1 MSHLPLAHRKGVAR
15 LPWLV
20 FGLAVAAIAIAC
32 LFAAGE
38 FGRSRAIAGSQ
49 SRAEDAGTLALAIL
63 RGELEK
69 QRALPVILA
78 RDPDVRQALIGG
90 SRHGLDLKLE
100 VIAREARTAVIYL
113 LGADGVAI
121 AASNW
126 NEPTSF
132 VGNDYSFRDY
142 FKGAV
147 ASGAAEQFALGTVS
161 QRPGLYI
168 TRRIEHAGTSLGVI
182 VVKVEFDRVEADW
195 RALGGQTFA
204 VDGRGVVLLSTVE
217 NWRFRVEAPLDDAT
231 AAAIRDSLQFGA
243 APLTLLPM
251 RQQGNLVQALPPLT
265 GRFVQARH
273 PVPTTDWTL
282 EVLQPVD
289 ATIVSG
295 RSQAQALTA
304 LVLMPGAALAGF
316 ALHRRQ
322 RNIARAEADAR
333 AKAELEDRVA
343 ERTAELAGANER
355 LVAEMAKR
363 ARAQERLSNL
373 REELARANRLATLGQ
388 ITAGVAHEIN
398 QPLAA
403 LRTYAENARAFLKRA
418 DPAEA
423 DGALARIVSLTDRIG
438 AITEALRGFVRR
450 RKEPLSS
457 VSVTTVIEGALT
469 LLEGPLR
476 QAGVAPAVTA
486 LPEPVLVTARP
497 IELEQVLVNLL
508 RNAIEALLEGGD
520 GAQPALAITVTAHGD
535 RVEIAITDRGPGL
548 SADALAQLFVPFS
561 TTKPKGLGLGLVISQ
576 DMVTSFGGT
585 LSATSRPGAG
595 ASFVINLER
604 AAA

>member
-1 MSHLPLAHRKGVAR
+1 MSHLPLVHGKGVAR

-20 FGLAVAAIAIAC
+20 FGLAVAAVAIAC

-38 FGRSRAIAGSQ
+38 FGRSRAIAGAQ

-78 RDPDVRQALIGG
+78 RDPDVRQALTGG

-100 VIAREARTAVIYL
+100 AIAREARTAVIYL

-168 TRRIEHAGTSLGVI
+168 TRRIEQAGTSLGVI
-182 VVKVEFDRVEADW
+182 VVKAEFDRVEADW

-204 VDGRGVVLLSTVE
+204 VDARGVVLLATVE
-217 NWRFRVEAPLDDAT
+217 DWRFRVEAPLDDAT

-273 PVPTTDWTL
+273 PVPTTDWAL

-289 ATIVSG
+289 AAIVSG

-316 ALHRRQ
+316 ALHRRR
-322 RNIARAEADAR
+322 RNIARTAADAR

-418 DPAEA
+418 DTAEA
-423 DGALARIVSLTDRIG
+423 DGTLARIVALTDRIG

-457 VSVTTVIEGALT
+457 VSVATVIEGALT

-476 QAGVAPAVTA
+476 QAGVAPVVTA
-486 LPEPVLVTARP
+486 PSEPVLVTARP

-508 RNAIEALLEGGD
+508 RNAIEALLEGGE
-520 GAQPALAITVTAHGD
+520 GAQPALAITVTAQGD
-535 RVEIAITDRGPGL
+535 RVEIAVADRGPGL
-548 SADALAQLFVPFS
+548 STDALAQLFVPFS

-585 LSATSRPGAG
+585 LTATSRPGAG